1 MQTVPHCPAKWTF
14 FHVLAHCMQCAA
26 PAERWAA
33 FLCSTFSVIS
43 DAILHLLLREI
54 YPCWHS
60 TLVNVC
66 TEEDE
71 DDPYFDSSAFF
82 SFYKTALKLSESEEK
97 GQCDGHSTR
106 IFSCY
111 YAHSYWILVK
121 TKIRKN
127 GQILEAVCTLIRDWR
142 NWFSKNCWIH
152 ISQCKNFVFFSLLW
166 WNKNIQVGTLT

>member
-26 PAERWAA
+26 PAEHWAA

-82 SFYKTALKLSESEEK
+82 SSIKLPWNYLNRRKRSMRWSYEDFFLLLRTRTGYTLGIVKRGSIGRTISGDLHWYMRIGFQPLKL
-97 GQCDGHSTR
+97 QLAIQT
-106 IFSCY
+106 
-111 YAHSYWILVK
+111 WQNLTPK
-121 TKIRKN
+121 T
-127 GQILEAVCTLIRDWR
+127 GV
-142 NWFSKNCWIH
+142 
-152 ISQCKNFVFFSLLW
+152 
-166 WNKNIQVGTLT
+166 